1 MRRLVTQKLQA
12 LSPSSSTKNELASSS
27 SRRPSS
33 SARDGYGSTLYP
45 LHPPD
50 TQVLVRI
57 SGSDLTA
64 WDRLLVSASSLLI
77 VGSVLW
83 VPALL
88 VHVYRRWKRIPAEN
102 QRKRAMYA
110 TLILTAIALCMFGPH
125 RRPQVGKWMR
135 VRHWKLWDAWLRFIA
150 FEVIADIQPPPGDR
164 PCHHEHSSSSSAS
177 SKYQTSSSVTELLQK
192 IRHDPGILFAFVPHG
207 IFPFGIA
214 FGVLPEIAARRAF
227 GYFRPV
233 AATAT
238 QFFPIVS
245 DLLQW
250 VDVIDASR
258 DNVHRALSSTS
269 SSLPSSSSS
278 SSSESNG
285 NFRRRLGL
293 VPGGIAEIFQGYP
306 KPNTHPDEEYAIIR
320 KGFLRMAL
328 QHNVAVVPVY
338 CFGATKMLRRL
349 QLPAIV
355 EQLSNFYRISICI
368 FYGVCGLPIPFRQ
381 RLLYVIGNPIV
392 PPPSSA
398 SSSSSSSSVVEPA
411 QVDEMHQ
418 QFCEELHRIFDRHKE
433 AYGWGHKS
441 LQLISR

>member
-1 MRRLVTQKLQA
+1 MRRHAENRAPSASSAAGSSDIVA
-12 LSPSSSTKNELASSS
+12 SPSRSSTS
-27 SRRPSS
+27 
-33 SARDGYGSTLYP
+33 GCGGSTLYP
-45 LHPPD
+45 LHPSD

-64 WDRLLVSASSLLI
+64 WDRFLVSASSLLI

-88 VHVYRRWKRIPAEN
+88 VHVYRRWKRIPVEN
-102 QRKRAMYA
+102 KRKRALYA
-110 TLILTAIALCMFGPH
+110 TLILSAIALYMFGPH
-125 RRPQVGKWMR
+125 RRAQVGKWMR
-135 VRHWKLWDAWLRFIA
+135 VRQWKLWDAWLRFIA
-150 FEVIADIQPPPGDR
+150 FEVIADIQPTAALGD
-164 PCHHEHSSSSSAS
+164 HSSSSSSSTS
-177 SKYQTSSSVTELLQK
+177 SKSPSNMNVADILHK
-192 IRHDPGILFAFVPHG
+192 IRTNPSILFAFVPHG

-238 QFFPIVS
+238 RFFPIVS

-258 DNVHRALSSTS
+258 DNVHRALSSVS
-269 SSLPSSSSS
+269 SSL
-278 SSSESNG
+278 SSENDA
-285 NFRRRLGL
+285 NFRRRVGL

-338 CFGATKMLRRL
+338 CFGATKMMRRL

-355 EQLSNFYRISICI
+355 EQLSNLYRISICI
-368 FYGVCGLPIPFRQ
+368 FYGVCGLPIPYRQ
-381 RLLYVIGNPIV
+381 RLLYIIGNPIV

-398 SSSSSSSSVVEPA
+398 SPSSSSSSAVVEAA

-418 QFCEELHRIFDRHKE
+418 QFCNELHRIFDRHKE